1 MSTYLDC
8 SDRDDVLSGGS
19 RMIPVRTPAGTFRV
33 WVKRVGN
40 NPGLRVLLLHGG
52 PGTGLSRRP
61 RLFFTAPARDA
72 SLDG

>member
-40 NPGLRVLLLHGG
+40 NPGLRVLLLHDTQYPLRDRLCG
-52 PGTGLSRRP
+52 RRQKP
-61 RLFFTAPARDA
+61 TD
-72 SLDG
+72 